1 MILDNAQDLDKEI
14 DDLFKDPEDT
24 QPQEDP
30 SITKEDNKD
39 NQPKSEMTLNMINR
53 INEVK
58 AKTEKEVLD
67 RVAKES
73 GYESY
78 EAMKKAKEE
87 KLVKD
92 HGFDIKDVETVIK
105 PLLEQRLAD
114 DPRFKKLEQYEQR
127 ERDLYIKEQL
137 AAINK
142 TTGQNL
148 KPTDLPKET
157 IDLWSKGIDLEQ
169 AYYATQGKTLLT
181 KGISQS
187 QNGTL
192 NHLAPGSSAGTTK
205 SRAYTDEEKQMYAA
219 IMGMGGYQVTD
230 KDMALKTI
238 AIKTE
243 K

>member
-1 MILDNAQDLDKEI
+1 
-14 DDLFKDPEDT
+14 
-24 QPQEDP
+24 
-30 SITKEDNKD
+30 
-39 NQPKSEMTLNMINR
+39 
-53 INEVK
+53 
-58 AKTEKEVLD
+58 
-67 RVAKES
+67 
-73 GYESY
+73 
-78 EAMKKAKEE
+78 
-87 KLVKD
+87 
-92 HGFDIKDVETVIK
+92 VETVIK